1 MLEGLAYR
9 ISPTATE
16 QRVDVERLYD
26 NIMHRFRYG
35 GLNTKGIY
43 VDEDVKRMAD
53 SHQLIMGILIDS
65 LLQQGDV
72 KRALTVCEKWQHEMP
87 HENVPYTDAALS
99 MARCYYMAGQYQQ
112 GDAIA
117 NDLLRR
123 SDEWLSWIQTIR
135 PKRRNGSRYS
145 QYVWLQ
151 TMERALTVA
160 AQYNRTELFY
170 QYSKSYEQYVKQ
182 YPKD

>member
-1 MLEGLAYR
+1 
-9 ISPTATE
+9 
-16 QRVDVERLYD
+16 
-26 NIMHRFRYG
+26 
-35 GLNTKGIY
+35 
-43 VDEDVKRMAD
+43 
-53 SHQLIMGILIDS
+53 
-65 LLQQGDV
+65 
-72 KRALTVCEKWQHEMP
+72 MP

-117 NDLLRR
+117 NDLLLR